1 MARIAP
7 TMAAGERSVSFS
19 AGGFGVMAGMK
30 VHTAAGGGLSQ
41 RFSLELTLNKRQADT
56 IGKRT

>member
-1 MARIAP
+1 
-7 TMAAGERSVSFS
+7 MAAGGRSVSFS
-19 AGGFGVMAGMK
+19 AGGVGVMGGMK

-56 IGKRT
+56 IGKST